1 MLKSKV
7 VENYQYSSAQMR
19 EGLKLFRTI
28 ISVHYLSIYR
38 AVSDLCERKKK
49 PCHVETGRPV
59 LARQVDP
66 LFVPTSS
73 LMQTPT
79 PSIEDSEQED
89 LLQQY
94 QERVERLS
102 ANIIRCLWCV
112 TLLMDLHD
120 FVIEPFIPEHIF
132 RDARTA

>member
-1 MLKSKV
+1 
-7 VENYQYSSAQMR
+7 
-19 EGLKLFRTI
+19 
-28 ISVHYLSIYR
+28 
-38 AVSDLCERKKK
+38 
-49 PCHVETGRPV
+49 
-59 LARQVDP
+59 
-66 LFVPTSS
+66 
-73 LMQTPT
+73 MQTPT
-79 PSIEDSEQED
+79 PSTEDSEQED